1 MTEFSVKPGYRPPG
15 ADEETGV
22 FLLRDG
28 SRVPVWRALSEDAR
42 RIEAFL
48 RSLGRDETD
57 EVARSL
63 HLDPE
68 EMDDFLRSI
77 GEASGGSASAA
88 RGGSGPTPAEG
99 AGEGFVVEETEGDTL
114 VGFAAYRRV
123 DGAGG
128 PSGGG
133 ERNAVVTLAVA
144 PGWRDRGMGH
154 LLLERI
160 ARMAASR
167 GVRQLRGTVGKG
179 NRPVLDLFRDS
190 GLDVERE
197 ETSDGVTLSVDLSRA
212 IPERE
217 HPEDIA
223 AGAFAAASL
232 RPLFRP
238 RSVAVVGASRE
249 PGSVGHRILV
259 GLLDGDFQGTVYP
272 VNPNADHVASIR
284 AWPSISAIE
293 GDVDLAVVAVPAHIV
308 PSVVDDC
315 ADAGVEGLIVISAGF
330 AETGEEGRERQ
341 KALLEQVRKHGMRT
355 VGPNCLGLLHTD
367 PEVRLNAS
375 FAPRMP
381 PEGSVALCSQSGA
394 LGIAIIALAR
404 RLELGLSSFVSVG
417 NQADVAADDLLE
429 YWEEDPGTEIL
440 LFYLESF
447 VRPRRFARIARRVG
461 RSKPI
466 VVVKSGRSEAG
477 GRAAGSHTAALAGS
491 DVAVDALFDQTGV
504 LRAETLEEMFGIA
517 RGLATQPLPRGR
529 SFGIV
534 TNSGGPAILCADALE
549 AAGLSVDRLPEETR
563 EELSAFLPA
572 AASKQNPVD
581 MIASAGPEEYR
592 RAVETVLAC
601 DEIDGLV
608 VIYTPVGMF
617 DTEKIAEAVAD
628 GVRAARAGASADGG
642 ADESDEPVGAAHK
655 PVYASIVGGDEQ
667 RYSLGTEPLIPVFTF
682 PEEIGRVA
690 GAAARHAEWTASDPG
705 AFPEFGD
712 QRLEEARSLCRD
724 ILEERGEGWL
734 SVEESRRVLEMAGL
748 TVAPGGVGR
757 SANEAVEIA
766 REVGFPVA
774 AKLASIQ
781 ITHKTD
787 LGAVKLDLEDESA
800 VRSAFSE
807 IEEIL
812 EREGKKGQM
821 EGVLIQPMLEGS
833 AEVMAGMSQDPVFGP
848 VLAFGLGGIYVEV
861 LRDVAFRVAPLTD
874 RDAREMVREIRGWQ
888 LLQGYRGHPEA
899 DVEAL
904 EEALLRLSLLV
915 DAVEEIRELDLNPI
929 FALEPDEGYRIADAR
944 IRVKGR

>member
-1 MTEFSVKPGYRPPG
+1 LGP
-15 ADEETGV
+15 DEM
-22 FLLRDG
+22 
-28 SRVPVWRALSEDAR
+28 
-42 RIEAFL
+42 
-48 RSLGRDETD
+48 
-57 EVARSL
+57 
-63 HLDPE
+63 E
-68 EMDDFLRSI
+68 EFLRSI
-77 GEASGGSASAA
+77 GEGSGGSSAGA
-88 RGGSGPTPAEG
+88 RGALEG
-99 AGEGFVVEETEGDTL
+99 ARWQGTGEGFVVEETEGDTL
-114 VGFAAYRRV
+114 VGFAAYRRLE
-123 DGAGG
+123 GIGASAGG
-128 PSGGG
+128 DEGQDGGHH
-133 ERNAVVTLAVA
+133 RHAAVTLAVA

-167 GVRQLRGTVGKG
+167 GVRQLRGTAARG

-197 ETSDGVTLSVDLSRA
+197 ETSDGVTLTVDLSRA

-223 AGAFAAASL
+223 AAAFAAASL

-249 PGSVGHRILV
+249 PGSVGHRILA
-259 GLLDGDFQGTVYP
+259 GLLDAGFQGTVYP

-284 AWPSISAIE
+284 AWPSVTAIDA
-293 GDVDLAVVAVPAHIV
+293 DVELAVVAVPAGVV
-308 PSVVDDC
+308 PSVVADC

-341 KALLEQVRKHGMRT
+341 AALLEQVRKHGMRT

-367 PEVRLNAS
+367 PSIRLNAS

-429 YWEEDPGTEIL
+429 YWEEDPGTDIL

-447 VRPRRFARIARRVG
+447 VRPRRFARIVRRVG

-491 DVAVDALFDQTGV
+491 DVAVEALFDQTGV
-504 LRAETLEEMFGIA
+504 IRAGTLEEMFGIA

-549 AAGLSVDRLPEETR
+549 AAGLVVERLPAETR
-563 EELSAFLPA
+563 KELSSFLPS

-592 RAVETVLAC
+592 KAVEAVLSC
-601 DEIDGLV
+601 DEVDGLV

-617 DTEKIAEAVAD
+617 DTVTIAEAVAA
-628 GVRAARAGASADGG
+628 GVRAARVGGGGNVEGGKDSDGATGG
-642 ADESDEPVGAAHK
+642 AGNGAAVAAALK

-667 RYSLGTEPLIPVFTF
+667 RYSLGTDPRIPVFTF

-690 GAAARHAEWTASDPG
+690 GAAVRYAEWAGSDPG
-705 AFPEFGD
+705 AFPEFAD
-712 QRLEEARSLCRD
+712 QRLDEARSLCRAALD
-724 ILEERGEGWL
+724 ERGEGWL
-734 SVEESRRVLEMAGL
+734 SVDEARTLLETAGL

-757 SANEAVEIA
+757 SADEAVEIA

-787 LGAVKLDLEDESA
+787 LGAVKLDLEDEDA

-812 EREGKKGQM
+812 EREGKKGQT

-833 AEVMAGMSQDPVFGP
+833 VEVMAGMSQDPVFGP
-848 VLAFGLGGIYVEV
+848 IVAFGLGGIHVEV

-874 RDAREMVREIRGWQ
+874 RDAREMVREIRGWR

-904 EEALLRLSLLV
+904 EDALLRLSLLV
-915 DAVEEIRELDLNPI
+915 DAVEEIRELDLNPV
-929 FALEPDEGYRIADAR
+929 FALEPGDGYRIADAR
-944 IRVKGR
+944 IRVKAR